1 MGWVACRHRASAAPN
16 GCDSLMRDF
25 LATRRGSNMDLGI
38 GGTVAI
44 VTGASRGIGKAIA
57 MALAHE
63 GAQVAVCAR
72 NPGPLEETANEIR
85 ARTQSKIVSIPADI
99 SRHEDVK
106 RLVATTEDELGAVY
120 ILVNNAV
127 ATRGPSAGRGRHG
140 ARP

>member
-1 MGWVACRHRASAAPN
+1 
-16 GCDSLMRDF
+16 
-25 LATRRGSNMDLGI
+25 MDLGI